1 MNKPGRRSTG
11 LWLTAALV
19 ASMGMINLLSAV
31 TPSLRQ
37 RVALLEPFYPVE
49 IRSSAH
55 IVAALSGF
63 FLLILASSLLR
74 RKRTAWVLSL
84 VLLSTSILSHLVK
97 GLDLEES
104 LIASGLIVLLIV
116 NRKLYTAQSDRPSI
130 AAGIKA
136 LIASLL
142 FTLAYGTAGF
152 FLLDHAFSIHFSL
165 SEAVSQTLAMFFT
178 QDNAGLTPTTRFGK
192 FFADSIGLVGAST
205 LLYALLMLLRPVLI
219 RRDSHSVEQR
229 ERARSIVEH
238 HGKSSLARYT
248 LLKDKSFY
256 FSPSGLSI
264 IAYVLKGNGAIALG
278 DPIGPAEDCLAAIDG
293 FQRFCLSNDWHPG
306 FYQTKPEHL
315 ALYEQLGLHAVKI
328 GEEAIIDL
336 RTFSTK
342 GRDAQNLRTSINKLK
357 KLGHHIDFHQPPISP
372 VLMRELR
379 SVSDEWLTLVQGSEK
394 AFSVGWFEED
404 YIRHCEIAV
413 VRTEDGSVSAF
424 ANVVPVYQINEITI
438 DLMRHRKAM
447 VNGTMDVL
455 LCTLFTHFKDRGFD
469 GFNLG
474 LSALSGVGGSSV
486 STRLEKGVHYLYQHL
501 NQFYNFKGLHAYK
514 AKFKP
519 RWEPRYFVF
528 PSYAALPV
536 LVVALVRAD
545 SGDRLLDYFKPGS

>member
-1 MNKPGRRSTG
+1 
-11 LWLTAALV
+11 
-19 ASMGMINLLSAV
+19 MGVINLLSAV
-31 TPSLRQ
+31 TPSLSQ
-37 RVALLEPFYPVE
+37 RVALLEPLYPVE

-55 IVAALSGF
+55 ILTALSGF

-74 RKRTAWVLSL
+74 RKRTAWVLTL
-84 VLLSTSILSHLVK
+84 VLLSTSILSHVVK

-104 LIASGLIVLLIV
+104 LIAVGLIILLIV
-116 NRKLYTAQSDRPSI
+116 NRKHYTAQSDRPSI

-136 LIASLL
+136 LMASLL
-142 FTLAYGTAGF
+142 FTLVYGTAGF
-152 FLLDHAFSIHFSL
+152 FLLDHSFSIKFSF
-165 SEAVSQTLAMFFT
+165 SDAVRQTLAMFFT
-178 QDNAGLTPTTRFGK
+178 QNNAGLTPTTRFGQ
-192 FFADSIGLVGAST
+192 FFADSIGLVGAAT

-219 RRDSHSVEQR
+219 HGDSASAEQR
-229 ERARSIVEH
+229 ERARLIVEQ
-238 HGKSSLARYT
+238 HGRSSLAHYT

-256 FSPSGLSI
+256 FSPSGLSMV
-264 IAYVLKGNGAIALG
+264 AYVLKGNGAIALG
-278 DPIGPAEDCLAAIDG
+278 DPIGPVQDCLAAIEG
-293 FQRFCLSNDWHPG
+293 FQRFCLSHDWDPG

-315 ALYEQLGLHAVKI
+315 ALYEQLGFHAVKI

-336 RTFSTK
+336 KTFSTQGK
-342 GRDAQNLRTSINKLK
+342 DGQNLRTSINKLN
-357 KLGHHIDFHQPPISP
+357 KLGHQIDFHQPPISP
-372 VLMRELR
+372 GLIRELR
-379 SVSDEWLTLVQGSEK
+379 SVSDEWLTLVEGSEK

-413 VRTEDGSVSAF
+413 VRTKDGLVSAF
-424 ANVVPVYQINEITI
+424 ANVVPEYQTNEITI

-455 LCTLFTHFKDRGFD
+455 FCSLFQHFKDRGFD

-474 LSALSGVGGSSV
+474 LSALSGVGGSPV
-486 STRLEKGVHYLYQHL
+486 SSRLEKGIHYLYQHL
-501 NQFYNFKGLHAYK
+501 NQFYDFKGLHAYK

-528 PSYAALPV
+528 PAYAALPG

-545 SGDRLLDYFKPGS
+545 SGDRLLDYFKPVS